1 MMPEAMTSRL
11 TGEPP
16 ATPATKPISVERS
29 RWLLCRAG
37 HLRCALPIGHVIEI
51 MRPLPVEPV
60 AGAPPY
66 VRGLSIIRG
75 LPVPVVDLGLLI
87 GARATVATRVVTMRA
102 ARVVAMAVDSVAG
115 VGAIASEALG
125 ELPPLV
131 RDAAPDVIAAIG
143 RIDNDLIVFLQ
154 AARVVPDAVLSR
166 FDAEKAAP

>member
-1 MMPEAMTSRL
+1 M
-11 TGEPP
+11 
-16 ATPATKPISVERS
+16 
-29 RWLLCRAG
+29 
-37 HLRCALPIGHVIEI
+37 PIGHVIEI

-87 GARATVATRVVTMRA
+87 GARATVVTRVVTMRA

-115 VGAIASEALG
+115 VSAVAREALG

-143 RIDNDLIVFLQ
+143 RIDNDLIVFLH

-166 FDAEKAAP
+166 FDAEKGAP